1 MQSQP
6 QHIRRCLKCRGL
18 LKAET
23 IIKSGISILQFM
35 CLGCGRPWPAG
46 VKVRS
51 VNVGRSVIA

>member
-6 QHIRRCLKCRGL
+6 QNVRRCWKCQGL

-23 IIKSGISILQFM
+23 IKKSGISILQFM

-46 VKVRS
+46 VKIRS
-51 VNVGRSVIA
+51 VNTGRSVSA